1 MRQCRPK
8 TDKKSSVEACVRVRG
23 SSCES
28 EQDYPWVGLPPCL
41 AIILFGIV
49 QY

>member
-8 TDKKSSVEACVRVRG
+8 TDKKSSVEGCVRVRG
-23 SSCES
+23 SSYES
-28 EQDYPWVGLPPCL
+28 EQDYPWMRLAADV
-41 AIILFGIV
+41 AIILFRIV